1 MISTAR
7 VDRDD
12 LGFLLAKATQRW
24 NELLAERF
32 AAQGY
37 GEVRPSYG
45 SVLLPL
51 YEEDG
56 LRMSEL
62 AARARLSK
70 QTMTQLIARLERDGL
85 VERHAD
91 PSDGRAALIYLTK
104 RARRFEP
111 VAAVVL
117 AELDRRVRRRLSAD
131 RVAVLKDALRQLMDL
146 DAGQPVARPA
156 RRANAHRRPTAA

>member
-1 MISTAR
+1 MIPTAR

-12 LGFLLAKATQRW
+12 LGFLLAKAAQRW
-24 NELLAERF
+24 NELLAERL

-37 GEVRPSYG
+37 GDVRPSYG

-62 AARARLSK
+62 AGRARLSK

-85 VERHAD
+85 VERRTD
-91 PSDGRAALIYLTK
+91 PSDGRAALIYLTA

-111 VAAVVL
+111 VAAAVL
-117 AELDRRVRRRLSAD
+117 ADLDRLVKRRLTAD
-131 RVAVLKDALRQLMDL
+131 RVAALKEALRELMNL
-146 DAGQPVARPA
+146 ETGLPV
-156 RRANAHRRPTAA
+156 

>member
-1 MISTAR
+1 MIATAR

-12 LGFLLAKATQRW
+12 LGFLLAKTTQRW
-24 NELLAERF
+24 NELLGERF
-32 AAQGY
+32 AAYGF

-56 LRMSEL
+56 LRMGEL

-85 VERHAD
+85 VERRAD
-91 PSDGRAALIYLTK
+91 PSDGRATVIYLTK
-104 RARRFEP
+104 HARRFEP

-117 AELDRRVRRRLSAD
+117 AELDRLVKRRLGAA
-131 RVAVLKDALRQLMDL
+131 RVAALKDALRELMDV
-146 DAGQPVARPA
+146 DAGQSVERARGVAA
-156 RRANAHRRPTAA
+156 RRSSAAA